1 MQTEKIN
8 DDKFKFIFFS
18 GDVHLLEFESEVL
31 SFRCL
36 YDKDP

>member
-1 MQTEKIN
+1 MNAHRIK
-8 DDKFKFIFFS
+8 DDELRFIFS
-18 GDVHLLEFESEVL
+18 GDVYLLEFEPEVL

>member
-8 DDKFKFIFFS
+8 YDEFKLFFFS

-31 SFRCL
+31 SFKCL
-36 YDKDP
+36 YDKDS